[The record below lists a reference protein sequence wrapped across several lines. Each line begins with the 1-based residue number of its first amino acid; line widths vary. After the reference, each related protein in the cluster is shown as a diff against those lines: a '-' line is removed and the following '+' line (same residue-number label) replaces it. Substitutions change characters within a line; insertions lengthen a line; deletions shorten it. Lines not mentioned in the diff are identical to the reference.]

1 MNVIGNPTV
10 LSDCVN
16 ISKHIMEREY
26 YKALMLCRKL
36 VDYEDERL
44 GNVASGVSEGG
55 GQG

>member
-1 MNVIGNPTV
+1 VV
-10 LSDCVN
+10 LTDCVN

-44 GNVASGVSEGG
+44 GNVASGVSDSGREG
-55 GQG
+55 